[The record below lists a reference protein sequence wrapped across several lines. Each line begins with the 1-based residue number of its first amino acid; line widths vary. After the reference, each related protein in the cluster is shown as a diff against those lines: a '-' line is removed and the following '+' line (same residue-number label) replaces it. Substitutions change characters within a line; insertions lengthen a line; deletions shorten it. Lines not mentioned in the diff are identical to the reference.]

1 MLLSLFINISCSNLP
16 VFSIDKKKENNSG
29 QSPENPRK
37 IPCQFTENPRT
48 VHRKLMVSRI
58 FLRFVSAWAVR
69 IKAIKDEGGH
79 VYDSGNIQTL
89 REKIYAHPK
98 TV

>member
-16 VFSIDKKKENNSG
+16 VFSIDKKRRTILDNL
-29 QSPENPRK
+29 RK

>member
-1 MLLSLFINISCSNLP
+1 MDGVP
-16 VFSIDKKKENNSG
+16 AVFFDFHNSG
-29 QSPENPRK
+29 TRILKDICLVCDRNLRK
-37 IPCQFTENPRT
+37 TACQFTENPRT